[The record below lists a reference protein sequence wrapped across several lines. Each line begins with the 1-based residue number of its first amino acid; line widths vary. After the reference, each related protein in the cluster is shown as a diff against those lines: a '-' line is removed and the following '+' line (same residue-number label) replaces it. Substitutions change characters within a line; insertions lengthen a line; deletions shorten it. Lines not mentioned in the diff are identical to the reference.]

1 MTKHQDITTPFV
13 SFERQEWADLRD
25 AIPLTLTESD
35 LERLKGIND
44 ELSLD
49 EVIEIYLPLSRLLNF
64 YIRSNLRRQSVL
76 DQFLG
81 REGQRIPYVIGIAGS
96 VAVGK
101 STTARIL
108 QALLSRWPEHRH
120 VELVTTDGFL
130 HPNAV
135 LHERGIMKK
144 KGFPESY
151 DMRRF
156 VQFISD
162 VKSGQPR
169 VSAPVYSHLIYDI
182 VPDGEKVIEQPDIL
196 LLEGLNVLQSGMDYP
211 HDPHRVFVSDFVDF
225 SIYVDADTTLLKSW
239 YIERFLKFR
248 KGAFSD
254 PNSYFHNYAKL
265 SEEEAVS
272 IANQIW
278 DEINGLNLQQNIL
291 PTRERASLIL
301 TKGKEHAVE
310 RVCLRK

>member
-225 SIYVDADTTLLKSW
+225 SIYVDADTALLKSW

-254 PNSYFHNYAKL
+254 P
-265 SEEEAVS
+265 
-272 IANQIW
+272 
-278 DEINGLNLQQNIL
+278 
-291 PTRERASLIL
+291 
-301 TKGKEHAVE
+301 
-310 RVCLRK
+310 